1 MKRVVIPRT
10 TVKKL
15 SLRSFQWL
23 RKTTITKWKWET
35 ARSSWAGSYKTHRIL
50 RKTLSEEV
58 LGPEA
63 TKIITHHT
71 SLTSHHITHISPH
84 LTSPHYSSHL
94 TTSLTS
100 LTSKR
105 AWILRK
111 MHSEEVLGPD
121 TSTRNTKIHSFSKPT
136 NSTSRKVGEFPLK
149 KHESTIFT
157 TNCVRHLQSNTPPF
171 SLTVRTP
178 SVNHTVWGII
188 KGGAANVRYAKFIKI
203 IEVNVSAVY
212 DAVFTLCHFHS
223 LTNGGDT
230 KMHWNILALKFC
242 RTFGEPNCPQLWEL
256 LNDSRIR
263 DLPQLIP
270 TAGLMSKHGK
280 LKVACGSHRWMCL
293 ERYTIKSAPT
303 TDFLSHHAFES
314 FHSRN
319 PRSVPPPPGEKSL
332 MSILADWSHFQH
344 PSSHG
349 KKQTFC
355 FQTKQLRLPWPC
367 WTIRCIPRDTFY
379 QNYASHGCKGQIPS
393 KISKIP
399 PIRRPALETL

>member
-23 RKTTITKWKWET
+23 RKSTITKWKWET

-136 NSTSRKVGEFPLK
+136 NSTSSSGQ
-149 KHESTIFT
+149 
-157 TNCVRHLQSNTPPF
+157 VRNIIAHHT
-171 SLTVRTP
+171 SLT
-178 SVNHTVWGII
+178 
-188 KGGAANVRYAKFIKI
+188 
-203 IEVNVSAVY
+203 
-212 DAVFTLCHFHS
+212 
-223 LTNGGDT
+223 
-230 KMHWNILALKFC
+230 
-242 RTFGEPNCPQLWEL
+242 
-256 LNDSRIR
+256 
-263 DLPQLIP
+263 
-270 TAGLMSKHGK
+270 
-280 LKVACGSHRWMCL
+280 
-293 ERYTIKSAPT
+293 
-303 TDFLSHHAFES
+303 SHHIA
-314 FHSRN
+314 HLTTRSRPSQN
-319 PRSVPPPPGEKSL
+319 TEK
-332 MSILADWSHFQH
+332 
-344 PSSHG
+344 
-349 KKQTFC
+349 
-355 FQTKQLRLPWPC
+355 
-367 WTIRCIPRDTFY
+367 Y
-379 QNYASHGCKGQIPS
+379 ENYHQKLPS
-393 KISKIP
+393 KSSRGGNYENYHVKTVHAHRGQAESARI
-399 PIRRPALETL
+399 AT